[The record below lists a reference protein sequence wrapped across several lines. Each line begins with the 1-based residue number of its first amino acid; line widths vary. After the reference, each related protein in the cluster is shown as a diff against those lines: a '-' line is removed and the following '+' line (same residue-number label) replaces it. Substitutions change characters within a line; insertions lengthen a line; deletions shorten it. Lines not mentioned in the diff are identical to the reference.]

1 MGLRWYALR
10 RRRRG
15 WWRLAALGL
24 LLLAVLAVGVQAAG
38 RSLRRLMVVYGES
51 RCRNQVLTLLL
62 ETAETAMADKAFY
75 QLTETEQGSRLQL
88 DGPAVNQCRAEAG
101 RELALRLEQLCA
113 QRQSIP
119 LGTLLNSPLLLDR
132 GPRIPLRVV
141 PVGAGQVQVRSALR
155 DAGVNQVLYT
165 LTMELTVTVTMIL
178 PGETRELCCSQQVP
192 LGEVLFSGQVPSAY
206 GTFDSGN

>member
-1 MGLRWYALR
+1 M
-10 RRRRG
+10 
-15 WWRLAALGL
+15 
-24 LLLAVLAVGVQAAG
+24 
-38 RSLRRLMVVYGES
+38 
-51 RCRNQVLTLLL
+51 
-62 ETAETAMADKAFY
+62 
-75 QLTETEQGSRLQL
+75 
-88 DGPAVNQCRAEAG
+88 
-101 RELALRLEQLCA
+101 CA
-113 QRQSIP
+113 QRQRIP

-132 GPRIPLRVV
+132 GPGIPLRVV

>member
-15 WWRLAALGL
+15 WRRLAALG

-38 RSLRRLMVVYGES
+38 RSLRRLMAVYGEN

-75 QLTETEQGSRLQL
+75 RLTETEQGSQLQL

>member
-15 WWRLAALGL
+15 WRRLAALG

-38 RSLRRLMVVYGES
+38 RSLRRLMAVYGES

-88 DGPAVNQCRAEAG
+88 DGSVVNQCRAEAG

-113 QRQSIP
+113 QRQRIP

-132 GPRIPLRVV
+132 GPGIPLRVV

>member
-10 RRRRG
+10 RKRRG
-15 WWRLAALGL
+15 WRRLAALG

-38 RSLRRLMVVYGES
+38 RSLRRLMAVYGES
-51 RCRNQVLTLLL
+51 CCRNQVLTLLL
-62 ETAETAMADKAFY
+62 ETAETAMAGKTFY

-88 DGPAVNQCRAEAG
+88 DGSAVNQCRAEAG
-101 RELALRLEQLCA
+101 RTLALRLEQLCA

-119 LGTLLNSPLLLDR
+119 LGTLLNSSLLLDR
-132 GPRIPLRVV
+132 GPGIPLRVV

-206 GTFDSGN
+206 GSFDRGN

>member
-1 MGLRWYALR
+1 MGLRRYALR
-10 RRRRG
+10 RRRKG
-15 WWRLAALGL
+15 WRRLTALG
-24 LLLAVLAVGVQAAG
+24 LLLAVLAMGVQAAG
-38 RSLRRLMVVYGES
+38 RSLRRLMAVYGEN

-75 QLTETEQGSRLQL
+75 RLTETEQGSQLQL